1 MKLDNYFGI
10 HEQALKLRERRSEVL
25 ASNLANM
32 DTPGYKARDFDF
44 KALLARETGQNQDL
58 FLTNQRHISTGDALV
73 PESFMRYRMP
83 EQDSLDGNS
92 VNAEREQMNFAS
104 NSLQYQASL
113 RFLGDKMTSLVRA
126 IKGDG

>member
-10 HEQALKLRERRSEVL
+10 HEQALRLRERRSEVL

-44 KALLARETGQNQDL
+44 KALLAQESGQNRDMV
-58 FLTNQRHISTGDALV
+58 LTNQRHISTGDSLV

-104 NSLQYQASL
+104 NNLQYQASL

-126 IKGDG
+126 IKGEG

>member
-1 MKLDNYFGI
+1 MQLNSYFGI

-25 ASNLANM
+25 AANLANM

-44 KALLARETGQNQDL
+44 KALLAQESGQNQGL
-58 FLTNQRHISTGDALV
+58 NQTNQRHINPDHHLV
-73 PESFMRYRMP
+73 PERFMRYRIP

-92 VNAEREQMNFAS
+92 VNPEREQMAFAS

-113 RFLGDKMTSLVRA
+113 RFLNDKMTGLVRA
-126 IKGDG
+126 IKGEG

>member
-44 KALLARETGQNQDL
+44 KAILAQETGQTQDL
-58 FLTNQRHISTGDALV
+58 SLTNQRHISTGDYLV
-73 PESFMRYRMP
+73 PERFMRYRIP

-113 RFLGDKMTSLVRA
+113 RFLSDKMTSLVRA
-126 IKGDG
+126 IKGEG